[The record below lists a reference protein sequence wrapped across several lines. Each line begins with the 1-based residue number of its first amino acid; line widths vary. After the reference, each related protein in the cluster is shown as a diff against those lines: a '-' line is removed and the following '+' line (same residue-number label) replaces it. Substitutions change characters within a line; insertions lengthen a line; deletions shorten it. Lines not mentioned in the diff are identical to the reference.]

1 MGDNFTK
8 ILCASGGEITMTP
21 REKAELTIKAL
32 EKRKKNKERDLNNYE
47 SHRAGVIKAIKF
59 RTGVYR

>member
-1 MGDNFTK
+1 
-8 ILCASGGEITMTP
+8 MTP

-47 SHRAGVIKAIKF
+47 SHKTGVLKAIKF
-59 RTGVYR
+59 RTGEYK

>member
-1 MGDNFTK
+1 
-8 ILCASGGEITMTP
+8 MTP
-21 REKAELTIKAL
+21 REKAKLTIKAL

-47 SHRAGVIKAIKF
+47 SHKTGVLKAIKF

>member
-1 MGDNFTK
+1 
-8 ILCASGGEITMTP
+8 MTP
-21 REKAELTIKAL
+21 RDKAELTIKAL

-47 SHRAGVIKAIKF
+47 SHRAGVLKAIKF

>member
-1 MGDNFTK
+1 
-8 ILCASGGEITMTP
+8 MTP

-32 EKRKKNKERDLNNYE
+32 AERKKNKERDLNNYE

-59 RTGVYR
+59 RSGEYR

>member
-1 MGDNFTK
+1 
-8 ILCASGGEITMTP
+8 MTP

-32 EKRKKNKERDLNNYE
+32 AERKKNKERDLNNCE

-59 RTGVYR
+59 RTGVYK